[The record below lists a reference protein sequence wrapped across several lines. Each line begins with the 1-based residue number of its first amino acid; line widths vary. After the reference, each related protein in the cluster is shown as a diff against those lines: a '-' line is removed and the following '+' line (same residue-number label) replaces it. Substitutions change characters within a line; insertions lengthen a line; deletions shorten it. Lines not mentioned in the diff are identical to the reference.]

1 LINLSITSE
10 KPKKPKIKQKQKIS
24 LQLDL
29 PPRARREKIPCKTPI
44 MK

>member
-10 KPKKPKIKQKQKIS
+10 KPKKTKTKNIPAIRFASQGKEK
-24 LQLDL
+24 
-29 PPRARREKIPCKTPI
+29 EKIPCKTPI